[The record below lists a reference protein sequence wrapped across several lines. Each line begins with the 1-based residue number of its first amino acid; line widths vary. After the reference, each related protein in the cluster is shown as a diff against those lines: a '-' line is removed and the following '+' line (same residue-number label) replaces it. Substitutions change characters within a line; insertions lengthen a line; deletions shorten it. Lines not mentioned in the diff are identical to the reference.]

1 MTLAE
6 AARNAAESVGRFIGA
21 AQIASEGAAQTTAGL
36 QAPAMDLPIFR
47 ASGPPLFEASPP
59 LFRARRLSESINFLP
74 TLLSESINFVAGEPL
89 FRAGPPLFRAGP
101 PLFRVPDWA
110 FFTWPEWAFIFSQAP
125 QRGATPFQIKGG
137 LPR

>member
-6 AARNAAESVGRFIGA
+6 AAQSAAVSIEHFIGGARVVNAGVTQAIA
-21 AQIASEGAAQTTAGL
+21 ALKE
-36 QAPAMDLPIFR
+36 PAMDVPMFRAGASPIFK
-47 ASGPPLFEASPP
+47 AGPP

-74 TLLSESINFVAGEPL
+74 GLLSESINFVPGDI
-89 FRAGPPLFRAGP
+89 LFRAGP

-110 FFTWPEWAFIFSQAP
+110 FFTWPEWAFIFSDAP
-125 QRGATPFQIKGG
+125 QPGSIPFQIKGG